1 MMHWPLSPW
10 LEAERA
16 ISWTRVAFPEGEA
29 IGLLWDDPL
38 QGLLRSDSCDPL
50 SRASCSRVIGMKDPN
65 DPSISNMPVQ
75 EAIVLHLKSTS
86 I

>member
-1 MMHWPLSPW
+1 MEKVYMAKLAVLMSAPRKLMMHWPFSPC

-16 ISWTRVAFPEGEA
+16 ISWTRVVFPEGEG

-50 SRASCSRVIGMKDPN
+50 SRASCSRVIGMKEP
-65 DPSISNMPVQ
+65 I
-75 EAIVLHLKSTS
+75 
-86 I
+86 